1 MKMYVAKKN
10 LFDLIR
16 NDLPEDKSSI
26 YLNEQTYIENIIH
39 DIGALLNTRCIL
51 PKSKRRTHLPLNYG
65 LPYAFGMQETDDMMH
80 PEKQQEWKKA
90 LERTLRYFEP
100 RLARPKISIVNVDMP
115 RQMMNIE
122 IKGSIMINENIKRV
136 HFSFPVHNPY

>member
-1 MKMYVAKKN
+1 MYVAKKN

-16 NDLPEDKSSI
+16 NDLSEEKSSI
-26 YLNEQTYIENIIH
+26 YLNEAAYIEDIIR

-65 LPYAFGMQETDDMMH
+65 LPYAFGMEEPDDMMH
-80 PEKQQEWKKA
+80 PEKQEEWKNA

-100 RLARPKISIVNVDMP
+100 RLVRPKITILNVDTN
-115 RQMMNIE
+115 RQMINIE
-122 IKGSIMINENIKRV
+122 IKGNLLLNDEIKRV

>member
-1 MKMYVAKKN
+1 MYVAKKN

-16 NDLPEDKSSI
+16 NDLTEEKSSI
-26 YLNEQTYIENIIH
+26 YLNEKAYIANIIH
-39 DIGALLNTRCIL
+39 DIGELLNTRCIL

-65 LPYAFGMQETDDMMH
+65 LPYAFGMREPDDMMH
-80 PEKQQEWKKA
+80 PEKQKEWKTA

-100 RLARPKISIVNVDMP
+100 RLVRPKITILNVDIQ

-122 IKGSIMINENIKRV
+122 IKGSLWLNEELKRV
-136 HFSFPVHNPY
+136 HFSFPIHNPY

>member
-1 MKMYVAKKN
+1 MYVAKKN

-16 NDLPEDKSSI
+16 NDLSEERSSV
-26 YLNEQTYIENIIH
+26 YLNEADYIENIIR
-39 DIGALLNTRCIL
+39 DIGKLLNTRCIL

-65 LPYAFGMQETDDMMH
+65 LPYAFGMEEPDDMMH
-80 PEKQQEWKKA
+80 PEKQEVWKNA

-100 RLARPKISIVNVDMP
+100 RLVRPKITILNVDIP

-122 IKGSIMINENIKRV
+122 IKGSLFLNDEVKRV